1 MIKTLPRENPNRSDN
16 LLVELSVRYS
26 ELLLSKYL
34 EIGSSCRA
42 EVIVRQSV
50 ALAKALIKEL
60 EHANVCS
67 MTE

>member
-1 MIKTLPRENPNRSDN
+1 MIKTLTPENPNRSDN

-34 EIGSSCRA
+34 EIGSPCRT
-42 EVIVRQSV
+42 EVLARQSV
-50 ALAKALIKEL
+50 AFAKALVKEL
-60 EHANVCS
+60 EHTNECR

>member
-1 MIKTLPRENPNRSDN
+1 MIKTLLRENPNRSDN

-42 EVIVRQSV
+42 EVIARQSV
-50 ALAKALIKEL
+50 AFAKALIKEL
-60 EHANVCS
+60 EHTNVCR